1 MQKNQALITD
11 IKDPMKKPLVRL
23 EELKSLDVDLP
34 FEVEESDGNA
44 YITSIATNLPA
55 SQKCN
60 EELSQKECAKAAAL
74 QFIGRSSS
82 LPIPY
87 SSRKTGC
94 EKNQREPPAKSTK
107 IHRRSILNIL
117 EAMCIIV
124 CFRWDYDDSNYG
136 VKEMKII
143 SEHFRQPL
151 LQHKFKVDP
160 AIYEF
165 RELKKLVNS
174 RYCQLSHSCMIWD
187 AIFKHHSGVGIFYCR
202 KRV

>member
-11 IKDPMKKPLVRL
+11 IKDAMKKPLVRL

-44 YITSIATNLPA
+44 YITSVATNLPA
-55 SQKCN
+55 SQKFN
-60 EELSQKECAKAAAL
+60 KELSQKECAKAAAL
-74 QFIGRSSS
+74 QFIGRSLL

-117 EAMCIIV
+117 EAMCIID

-136 VKEMKII
+136 VKEIKII

-165 RELKKLVNS
+165 
-174 RYCQLSHSCMIWD
+174 
-187 AIFKHHSGVGIFYCR
+187 
-202 KRV
+202 